1 MIDGVRVRAQQTAVP
16 PVVKRSIFEDVRF
29 RNASS
34 QVPGA
39 TQPTGFHRH
48 MFRPA
53 RIPSALVTFVA
64 VAFLAAIAPAL
75 SAQAAARRADA
86 PPRGYGDLNFAV
98 SQPIG
103 DFSKFIGTGYGLTG
117 GFVWNLDRDRVF
129 GIRVDGGF
137 VEYGSETI
145 GGCLVSCR
153 VPVDVTTTNDIGFG
167 GIGPQLSVPTGPFRP
182 YVNATAGFSYFFT
195 HSSISDSDEYDNGA
209 YDHTNHDDLV
219 FAVTGGG
226 GVLIPVS
233 MRRIPVLLD
242 LGATVHRNG
251 QASYLRKGSIKDLP
265 DGSIVINP
273 IRSDANFVTY
283 RIGVS
288 IGISTGR

>member
-1 MIDGVRVRAQQTAVP
+1 
-16 PVVKRSIFEDVRF
+16 
-29 RNASS
+29 
-34 QVPGA
+34 
-39 TQPTGFHRH
+39 
-48 MFRPA
+48 MFRSA
-53 RIPSALVTFVA
+53 RIFSALVTFAA
-64 VAFLAAIAPAL
+64 VAAFAAITPAL
-75 SAQAAARRADA
+75 SAQTTATSRGESV

-103 DFSKFIGTGYGLTG
+103 DFSNFIGTGYGLTG

-129 GIRVDGGF
+129 GIRAEGGF
-137 VEYGSETI
+137 VQYGSETI

-153 VPVDVTTTNDIGFG
+153 VPVDVTTTNDIAFG
-167 GIGPQLSVPTGPFRP
+167 GIGPQISVPAGPFRP
-182 YVNATAGFSYFFT
+182 YVNATAGFTYFFT
-195 HSSISDSDEYDNGA
+195 HSSINDSDEYDYGA
-209 YDHTNHDDLV
+209 YDHTNHDDVV

-226 GVLIPVS
+226 GVLIPLS
-233 MRRIPVLLD
+233 MRTIPVLLD

-265 DGSIVINP
+265 DGSIVISP

-288 IGISTGR
+288 IGIPMGR

>member
-1 MIDGVRVRAQQTAVP
+1 
-16 PVVKRSIFEDVRF
+16 
-29 RNASS
+29 
-34 QVPGA
+34 
-39 TQPTGFHRH
+39 

-53 RIPSALVTFVA
+53 RISSALVTFAA
-64 VAFLAAIAPAL
+64 VAAFAAIPSAL
-75 SAQAAARRADA
+75 FAQTNTTRRGPSA

-103 DFSKFIGTGYGLTG
+103 DFGKFIGTGYGLTG

-129 GIRVDGGF
+129 GIRAEGGF
-137 VEYGSETI
+137 VQYGSETI

-167 GIGPQLSVPTGPFRP
+167 GIGPQISVPAGPFRP

-195 HSSISDSDEYDNGA
+195 HSSINDSDEYDYGA

-219 FAVTGGG
+219 FALTGGG
-226 GVLIPVS
+226 GVLIPLS
-233 MRRIPVLLD
+233 MRTVPVLLD

-265 DGSIVINP
+265 DGGIVISP

-288 IGISTGR
+288 IGIPERR